1 MTSLAKGTVKI
12 FIQTLSSKP
21 FEGKV
26 ISLVASV
33 DDTIENI
40 KAKIHEEEVRSSSLV
55 HFLAFYYSSLNSIIL
70 IFNH

>member
-40 KAKIHEEEVRSSSLV
+40 KAKIHEEVRSSSLV
-55 HFLAFYYSSLNSIIL
+55 QFSCILLFQFKFNYSY

>member
-1 MTSLAKGTVKI
+1 MTSLTKGIVKI

-40 KAKIHEEEVRSSSLV
+40 KAKIQEEEVRSM
-55 HFLAFYYSSLNSIIL
+55 LNA
-70 IFNH
+70 

>member
-40 KAKIHEEEVRSSSLV
+40 KAKIHEEVRSSSLV
-55 HFLAFYYSSLNSIIL
+55 QFSCILLFQFKFNYSHF
-70 IFNH
+70 

>member
-55 HFLAFYYSSLNSIIL
+55 QFSCILLFQFKFNYSHF
-70 IFNH
+70 